1 MDLRTG
7 IKKAEHSSFY
17 RWLLNRILWRAIPF
31 NSPHSFLITKIAEG
45 FVGLKIPFIRKNKNH
60 INGIHAC
67 ALATASEY
75 ASGLCLMSLLSDKE
89 YRIILKSI
97 HMDYHF
103 QGKTDIALEYK
114 LTDEFIQQQIIM
126 PLRSQDAVLVK
137 LIIDSYDTQQK
148 HISTGTIEWQV
159 KRWDKVKTKI

>member
-7 IKKAEHSSFY
+7 IKKAEHSIFY

-31 NSPHSFLITKIAEG
+31 NSPHSFLIVKIAEG
-45 FVGLKIPFIRKNKNH
+45 FVGLKLPFIRKNKNH
-60 INGIHAC
+60 INGVHAC

-75 ASGLCLMSLLSDKE
+75 ATGLCLMSLLSEKE

-103 QGKTDIALEYK
+103 QGKTDITFDFK
-114 LTDEFIQQQIIM
+114 LDNSFISQNICA
-126 PLRSQDAVLVK
+126 PLQTQEAVFIK
-137 LIIDSYDTQQK
+137 LIIEGYDTQQK

-159 KRWDKVKTKI
+159 KRWDNVKTKI